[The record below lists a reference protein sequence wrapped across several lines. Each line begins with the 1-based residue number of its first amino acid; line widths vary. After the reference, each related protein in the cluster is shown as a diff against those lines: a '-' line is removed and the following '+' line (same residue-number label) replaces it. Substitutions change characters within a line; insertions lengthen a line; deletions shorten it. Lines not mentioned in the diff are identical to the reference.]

1 MVLAWRFC
9 SSGLLVLSGV
19 GVALLFKWLA
29 CFKWCWRGV
38 PVKVACRQLVTPR
51 LLKTKYLYF
60 VPYLDNLEISQ
71 GVINP

>member
-1 MVLAWRFC
+1 MLCQRGALATATARP
-9 SSGLLVLSGV
+9 SNLAVIIPLLIVYR
-19 GVALLFKWLA
+19 WL
-29 CFKWCWRGV
+29 GV

-71 GVINP
+71 LVGKV